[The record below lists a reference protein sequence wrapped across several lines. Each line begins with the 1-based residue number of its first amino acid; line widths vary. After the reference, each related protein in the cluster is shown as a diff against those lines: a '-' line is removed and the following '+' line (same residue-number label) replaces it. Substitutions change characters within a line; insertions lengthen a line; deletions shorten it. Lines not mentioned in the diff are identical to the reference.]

1 MSRPL
6 PSPPKAVLLDVG
18 GIFFAP
24 AHDRIL
30 AAFARAGLA
39 PPAEILDRAHYAGA
53 RAFPVDDDQL
63 DWAKR
68 WRAYLDAY
76 MTECE
81 TPDDRRE
88 DVHEHLDSE
97 FADAALWLHE
107 LPGSREGLR
116 ALAETGVR
124 LGIIS
129 NADGLIGLRLAVAE
143 ILQVGPGIGVAVEC
157 VIDSGAVGVMKPDP
171 RIFRL
176 ALDAM
181 AISAADAWYVGD
193 MPGIDVVGARAAGLH
208 PVVMDPYQLHL
219 DADYS
224 RVASLGD
231 LATVVRAPQREASA
245 ASTRATSSGRLK
257 NGE

>member
-1 MSRPL
+1 VPRPFPSR
-6 PSPPKAVLLDVG
+6 PKAVLLDVG

-24 AHDRIL
+24 SHDRVL
-30 AAFARAGLA
+30 GAFARAGLA
-39 PPAEILDRAHYAGA
+39 PTAEILDRAHYAGA
-53 RAFPVDDDQL
+53 RAFPAGGDELDWQL
-63 DWAKR
+63 DWPKR

-88 DVHEHLDSE
+88 EVHEHLDSE
-97 FADAALWLHE
+97 FADAALWLRE
-107 LPGSREGLR
+107 LPGAREGLR
-116 ALAETGVR
+116 ALAETGIR

-129 NADGLIGLRLAVAE
+129 NADGLIGQRLNEAE
-143 ILQVGPGIGVAVEC
+143 MLQVGPGIGVAVEC

-208 PVVMDPYQLHL
+208 PVLMDPYQFHL
-219 DADYS
+219 DADYA
-224 RVASLGD
+224 RVSSLTE
-231 LATVVRAPQREASA
+231 LATMLRAGSETTAQ
-245 ASTRATSSGRLK
+245 
-257 NGE
+257 

>member
-1 MSRPL
+1 
-6 PSPPKAVLLDVG
+6 VLLDVG

-24 AHDRIL
+24 AHDRVL
-30 AAFARAGLA
+30 GAFARAGLT
-39 PPAEILDRAHYAGA
+39 PPTEILDRAHYAGA
-53 RAFPVDDDQL
+53 RAFPADDDQL
-63 DWAKR
+63 DWPKR

-88 DVHEHLDSE
+88 EVHEHLDSE

-107 LPGSREGLR
+107 LPGAREGLR
-116 ALAETGVR
+116 ALAETGIR

-129 NADGLIGLRLAVAE
+129 NADGFIGQRLAEAE
-143 ILQVGPGIGVAVEC
+143 MLQVGPGIGVAVEC

-181 AISAADAWYVGD
+181 AITSADAWYVGD

-208 PVVMDPYQLHL
+208 PIVMDPYAFHL
-219 DADYS
+219 GADYS
-224 RVASLGD
+224 RISSLTE
-231 LATVVRAPQREASA
+231 LATVLRAAPPREAIP